1 MDEIDVLNETEQP
14 QTRRQVRPSSYEV
27 PLGPQ
32 PADFPFEAFRAGLK
46 AALIE
51 DADLQGLGKATRDED
66 DEAHAPV
73 AGIAVDGPVSTT
85 PQVVYRVRIDF
96 GPGRI
101 DRTLVQEIINDNVQ
115 AELKL
120 AKSTT

>member
-1 MDEIDVLNETEQP
+1 MLGIGLRRRHVHSPPATPLSSGSGRSMDEIDVLNETEQP

-51 DADLQGLGKATRDED
+51 DADLQGLGKTTRDED

-96 GPGRI
+96 G
-101 DRTLVQEIINDNVQ
+101 
-115 AELKL
+115 
-120 AKSTT
+120 